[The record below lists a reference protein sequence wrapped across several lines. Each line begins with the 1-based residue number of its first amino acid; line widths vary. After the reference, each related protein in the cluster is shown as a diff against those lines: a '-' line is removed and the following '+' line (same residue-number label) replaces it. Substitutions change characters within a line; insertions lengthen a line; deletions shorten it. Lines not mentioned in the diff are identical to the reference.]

1 VLMVYGAANRDPSK
15 FENPD
20 CFDIE
25 RNTRGHV
32 GFGHGVH
39 ACLGMHLA
47 RLEITTLLNA
57 LADRVARFDLTGP
70 VIPAINSTIHSLAQ
84 VPVRAIT

>member
-1 VLMVYGAANRDPSK
+1 
-15 FENPD
+15 
-20 CFDIE
+20 
-25 RNTRGHV
+25 
-32 GFGHGVH
+32 
-39 ACLGMHLA
+39 MHLA